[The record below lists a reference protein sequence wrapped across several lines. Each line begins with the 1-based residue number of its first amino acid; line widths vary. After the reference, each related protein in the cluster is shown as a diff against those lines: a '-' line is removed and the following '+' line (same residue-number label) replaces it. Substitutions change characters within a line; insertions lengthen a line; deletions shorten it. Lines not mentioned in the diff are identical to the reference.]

1 MAFEKRPVRDEM
13 IRFMVTPEERE
24 IIQEAA
30 EQNGITVSE
39 YIRATLQRA
48 MAHTAKS
55 ERQSKTSR

>member
-13 IRFMVTPEERE
+13 IRFLVTPEERE
-24 IIQEAA
+24 IIQAAA
-30 EQNGITVSE
+30 EQDGITVSE

-55 ERQSKTSR
+55 ERRPKSNR